1 MMHVVD
7 NTELPRAALPG
18 LDHATLA
25 GTDNGL
31 SRLSVWRQTIEP
43 GAATPPH
50 RHDCEEVV
58 VVTTGS
64 GELHIHGRVERFGP
78 DSTLVI
84 PGNVDHQIINT
95 GTEPMSLVAA
105 FSTTPV
111 EVVLP
116 DGSPLPLPW
125 RS

>member
-1 MMHVVD
+1 MHVIA
-7 NTELPRAALPG
+7 NNELPDSALPG
-18 LDHATLA
+18 LSHTTLA
-25 GTDNGL
+25 GSDNGL
-31 SRLSVWRQTIEP
+31 ARLSVWRQTIDP

-58 VVTTGS
+58 VVASGS
-64 GELHIHGRVERFGP
+64 GELHIEGRVERFGP

-84 PGNVDHQIINT
+84 PGNVDHQILNT
-95 GTEPMSLVAA
+95 GAEPMNLIAA

-111 EVVLP
+111 NVVLP

>member
-1 MMHVVD
+1 MHVIT
-7 NTELPRAALPG
+7 NNELPDSALPG
-18 LDHATLA
+18 LSHTTLA
-25 GTDNGL
+25 GSDNGL
-31 SRLSVWRQTIEP
+31 SRLSVWRQTIDP

-58 VVTTGS
+58 VVASGC
-64 GELHIHGRVERFGP
+64 GELHIAGRVERFGP

-84 PGNVDHQIINT
+84 PGNVDHQILNT
-95 GTEPMSLVAA
+95 GAEPMNLIAA

-111 EVVLP
+111 NVLLP

>member
-1 MMHVVD
+1 MHVID
-7 NTELPRAALPG
+7 NTQLPRAALPG
-18 LDHATLA
+18 LAHTTLA
-25 GTDNGL
+25 GADNGL
-31 SRLSVWRQTIEP
+31 AHLSIWRQTIEP

-58 VVTTGS
+58 VVASGS
-64 GELHIHGRVERFGP
+64 GELHIEGRVERFGP
-78 DSTLVI
+78 DSTLAI
-84 PGNVDHQIINT
+84 PANVDHQILNT
-95 GTEPMSLVAA
+95 GSEPMNLVAA
-105 FSTTPV
+105 FSVSPV

>member
-1 MMHVVD
+1 MRVID
-7 NTELPRAALPG
+7 NTLLARASLPG
-18 LDHATLA
+18 LSHTTLA
-25 GTDNGL
+25 GSDDGL
-31 SRLSVWRQTIEP
+31 ARLSVWRQTIEP

-50 RHDCEEVV
+50 RHECEEVV
-58 VVTTGS
+58 IVASGS
-64 GELHIHGRVERFGP
+64 GELHIEGRVERFEA

-84 PGNVDHQIINT
+84 PVNVDHQIVNT
-95 GTEPMSLVAA
+95 GAEPMNLVAA

>member
-1 MMHVVD
+1 MHVID
-7 NTELPRAALPG
+7 NTQLPRAALPG
-18 LDHATLA
+18 LAHTTLA
-25 GTDNGL
+25 GVDNGL
-31 SRLSVWRQTIEP
+31 AHLSLWRQTIEP

-58 VVTTGS
+58 VVATGS
-64 GELHIHGRVERFGP
+64 GELHIDGRVERFGP
-78 DSTLVI
+78 DSTLAI
-84 PGNVDHQIINT
+84 PANVNHQILNT
-95 GTEPMSLVAA
+95 GSEPMNLVAA
-105 FSTTPV
+105 FSVSPV